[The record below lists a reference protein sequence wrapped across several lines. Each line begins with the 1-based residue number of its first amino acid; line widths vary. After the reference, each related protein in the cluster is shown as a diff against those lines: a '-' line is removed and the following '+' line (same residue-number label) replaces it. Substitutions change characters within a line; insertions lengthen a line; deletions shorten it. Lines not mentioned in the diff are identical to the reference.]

1 MFRKLLQGL
10 SHRIP
15 SQCAVC
21 HSWPAQSV
29 CEACVAQFAQPVP
42 RCITCAVP
50 LPQNLRQCGACIVKP
65 PPVDRTLAA
74 VSYAYPWSTLLV
86 QFKFQEQIA
95 WAKTFATLLRS
106 TPWVEPALEAADIL
120 IPMPLSDTRLRSR
133 GFNQCV
139 VLAKALDARK
149 TRVDLL
155 LRVIDTPAQSALP
168 RKARLSS
175 VQHAYAPD
183 PILGHELQGKRVVLL
198 DDVMTTGASLNAA
211 ASALR
216 QGGATHITA
225 LVLARTE

>member
-42 RCITCAVP
+42 RCITCAIP
-50 LPQNLRQCGACIVKP
+50 LPQSMRQCGACIVNP
-65 PPVDRTLAA
+65 PAVDRTLAA
-74 VSYAYPWSTLLV
+74 VSYAYPWSNLLV
-86 QFKFQEQIA
+86 QFKFQEQIG
-95 WAKTFATLLRS
+95 WANTFATLLRS
-106 TPWVEPALEAADIL
+106 TPWVEPALEAADFL
-120 IPMPLSDTRLRSR
+120 IPMPLSPERLRTR

-139 VLAKALDARK
+139 VLAKALDANK
-149 TRVDLL
+149 TRVNLL
-155 LRVIDTPAQSALP
+155 QRVMDTPAQSALP
-168 RKARLSS
+168 RNARLAS
-175 VQHAYAPD
+175 VQHAFAPN
-183 PILGHELQGKRVVLL
+183 PMEGQQLKGKRVVLL

-225 LVLARTE
+225 MVLARTE